1 MCLDDPTTRTADGN
15 STGGT
20 GAVCPECGEP
30 VRPVPPTAPRPAP
43 PRPADEPV
51 PVWSHLDGEPL
62 CPVTGPHG
70 YRPAH
75 PRFTA
80 APPPDTD

>member
-1 MCLDDPTTRTADGN
+1 MCLDDPTTACATGGN
-15 STGGT
+15 CAGGT

-30 VRPVPPTAPRPAP
+30 VRPVPPTV

-62 CPVTGPHG
+62 CPVVGPHG

-80 APPPDTD
+80 PRLPDTD

>member
-1 MCLDDPTTRTADGN
+1 
-15 STGGT
+15 
-20 GAVCPECGEP
+20 VCPECEP
-30 VRPVPPTAPRPAP
+30 VQPVPPTT

-62 CPVTGPHG
+62 CPAIGPHG

-80 APPPDTD
+80 APLPDPR

>member
-1 MCLDDPTTRTADGN
+1 VCLDDTTTTGGTGGN
-15 STGGT
+15 RTGGT

-30 VRPVPPTAPRPAP
+30 VPPTA

-62 CPVTGPHG
+62 CPVIGPHG
-70 YRPAH
+70 YRPGH
-75 PRFTA
+75 PRYTA